1 MLIVV
6 TPTSGTAHTCTSES
20 DIGSQTSRILHRGRT
35 KLGRGVLKKTEHSLG
50 ISGPAKETRGSA
62 GFRSGKYRSN
72 TWYRCPMGGFCS
84 LGGFEM
90 RIVYLFAI
98 IFTGW

>member
-35 KLGRGVLKKTEHSLG
+35 KLGRESSKKQSTPSESAVQLKKHVEVLVLEVESIVPIHG
-50 ISGPAKETRGSA
+50 IAVQWEDFVHWVDSK
-62 GFRSGKYRSN
+62 
-72 TWYRCPMGGFCS
+72 
-84 LGGFEM
+84 
-90 RIVYLFAI
+90 
-98 IFTGW
+98 